1 MADLRFAEQ
10 NWAEAAALYRAVLAA
25 KPDAR
30 DAARRAHIAE
40 AMNHLALG
48 GFDEAI
54 EHATEAARLDP
65 EQAGRSVVQ
74 FCQKLFLSDARS
86 QQISDFLDE
95 VLQLAPEDPWLRRL
109 KRQAPS
115 ANRMEARAPFLREI
129 QHNGYVVKEVPGASC
144 AVLILGGV
152 GGARRFP
159 RLESQFEKIGA
170 HAVYLADRR
179 NLIFAGGIEQLGRNH
194 EETMVKL
201 AEICDRLN
209 AERLLTVGFSA
220 GGFAAVRYAL
230 DLGAYGAITFS
241 GPTTFA
247 AEDYASD
254 RRGFNTFPR
263 IRRIAGEHM
272 GDLKPLLLRR
282 KPPLQ
287 LVCVFG
293 EKMAIERWHAERIAD
308 VPGVAL
314 ADMEDYAEHG
324 TGERAVASGAFARM
338 ISAMARGASA
348 DEVAALIKAPDDA
361 ETADEP
367 PPAARRA
374 RKAGRD
380 RESAAGRSRRD
391 RA

>member
-1 MADLRFAEQ
+1 
-10 NWAEAAALYRAVLAA
+10 
-25 KPDAR
+25 
-30 DAARRAHIAE
+30 
-40 AMNHLALG
+40 
-48 GFDEAI
+48 
-54 EHATEAARLDP
+54 
-65 EQAGRSVVQ
+65 
-74 FCQKLFLSDARS
+74 
-86 QQISDFLDE
+86 
-95 VLQLAPEDPWLRRL
+95 
-109 KRQAPS
+109 
-115 ANRMEARAPFLREI
+115 
-129 QHNGYVVKEVPGASC
+129 
-144 AVLILGGV
+144 
-152 GGARRFP
+152 
-159 RLESQFEKIGA
+159 
-170 HAVYLADRR
+170 
-179 NLIFAGGIEQLGRNH
+179 
-194 EETMVKL
+194 MVKL
-201 AEICDRLN
+201 AGICDRLN

-241 GPTTFA
+241 EPTTFA

-254 RRGFNTFPR
+254 RRGFNTFQR

-293 EKMAIERWHAERIAD
+293 EKMEIDRWHAERIAD

-314 ADMEDYAEHG
+314 AEMEDYAEHG
-324 TGERAVASGAFARM
+324 TRERAVASGAFTRM
-338 ISAMARGASA
+338 VSAVACGASA
-348 DEVAALIKAPDDA
+348 DEVAALMKAPDDA

-380 RESAAGRSRRD
+380 REGAAGRSRRD